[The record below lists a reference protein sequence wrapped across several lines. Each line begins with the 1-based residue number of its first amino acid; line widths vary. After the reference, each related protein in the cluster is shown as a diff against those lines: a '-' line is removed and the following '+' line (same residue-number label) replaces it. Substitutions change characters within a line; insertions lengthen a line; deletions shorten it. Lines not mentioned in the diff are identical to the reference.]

1 MPNVFKIS
9 ALLEKNNTYDFF
21 ESCKKYQLG
30 FENCIFQNM
39 RRIEF
44 NQVYEYVVF
53 KGVEMFFKCCKPIEE
68 VDEKVA
74 FEAVFMGLVNF
85 GMVADDLVDHGHSCF
100 STQASIVKFL
110 RSHFSERRGEVHGWY
125 NITKMVNV
133 ANHEHLSSVEF
144 ACWIGVEAAMNTVC
158 SGDLEIYAQAIY
170 KTLRF
175 LQQLDW
181 SCDIVRPK
189 KKFRSY

>member
-53 KGVEMFFKCCKPIEE
+53 KGVEMFLS
-68 VDEKVA
+68 A
-74 FEAVFMGLVNF
+74 
-85 GMVADDLVDHGHSCF
+85 
-100 STQASIVKFL
+100 ASPLKKWMKRL
-110 RSHFSERRGEVHGWY
+110 
-125 NITKMVNV
+125 
-133 ANHEHLSSVEF
+133 HLKQ
-144 ACWIGVEAAMNTVC
+144 CLW
-158 SGDLEIYAQAIY
+158 
-170 KTLRF
+170 
-175 LQQLDW
+175 DW
-181 SCDIVRPK
+181 
-189 KKFRSY
+189 